1 MKQNVASSSKSHE
14 EKRKEEKENSDSHE
28 SSDFEKSQFFFQP
41 SKSSSKKFIKPTVEE
56 IRAYCEE
63 RKNGLDA
70 QAFFDFYESKGWLV
84 GKSKMK
90 DWRASVRNWNR
101 RNNEESKAAGN
112 SSYPTEFP
120 DYSKREA

>member
-1 MKQNVASSSKSHE
+1 MKQVLAKVT
-14 EKRKEEKENSDSHE
+14 KRKEEEKENSDSHE
-28 SSDFEKSQFFFQP
+28 SSDFEKSQFFSQ
-41 SKSSSKKFIKPTVEE
+41 SSNSSTKKFIKPTVEE
-56 IRAYCEE
+56 IRAFCEE
-63 RKNGLDA
+63 KNLLNVDA
-70 QAFFDFYESKGWLV
+70 ESFIDFYESKGWLV